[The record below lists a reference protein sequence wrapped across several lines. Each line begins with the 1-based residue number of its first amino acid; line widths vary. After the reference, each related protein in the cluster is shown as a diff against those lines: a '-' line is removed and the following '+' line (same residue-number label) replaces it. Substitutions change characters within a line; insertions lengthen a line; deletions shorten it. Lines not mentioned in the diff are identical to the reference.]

1 MRVSNN
7 YLVYA
12 RHWERS
18 DTFQIIAV
26 IVPDAHEKIDAMLPD
41 IIEITESDFQSLN
54 QPQLGLLTYY

>member
-1 MRVSNN
+1 M
-7 YLVYA
+7 
-12 RHWERS
+12 
-18 DTFQIIAV
+18 IAV